1 MFGKPNQVNI
11 NCYDTAETRSKIV
24 IILIPWSHTTD
35 KQDNIDD

>member
-11 NCYDTAETRSKIV
+11 NCYDTAETSSK
-24 IILIPWSHTTD
+24 ILIPWSHTTD